1 MKNQNLLDQFFL
13 KDEEIIGLLVET
25 LAIKKKDIIFEIGAG
40 SGIITREITKKAGKV
55 IAVEI
60 DKTFAKDLKQIPG
73 NIKLIF
79 ADALKVLKDRKK
91 YSLKFNKIIGSLP
104 SSIVEP
110 LIPVLI
116 GADFKMAVFL
126 IPLKFAYKLIN
137 QPVFTAYFERQ
148 RESLCLFF
156 ALQKSSSAY
165 FDIMIIKKVS
175 RKSFCPIPK
184 TNWALIRIIK
194 KPDPLKTGERARFLR
209 QYVCNHPKAE
219 TKNALVEGLI
229 TFYRAQGKSLT
240 KKQAKTLV
248 VTQNPL

>member
-1 MKNQNLLDQFFL
+1 LDQFFL

-137 QPVFTAYFERQ
+137 QPVFTAYF
-148 RESLCLFF
+148 
-156 ALQKSSSAY
+156 
-165 FDIMIIKKVS
+165 DTVIVKKVS

>member
-148 RESLCLFF
+148 RES
-156 ALQKSSSAY
+156 SSAY

>member
-137 QPVFTAYFERQ
+137 QPVFTAYF
-148 RESLCLFF
+148 
-156 ALQKSSSAY
+156 
-165 FDIMIIKKVS
+165 DTVIVKKVS

>member
-137 QPVFTAYFERQ
+137 QPVFTAYF
-148 RESLCLFF
+148 
-156 ALQKSSSAY
+156 
-165 FDIMIIKKVS
+165 DIMIIKKVS

-194 KPDPLKTGERARFLR
+194 KPDPMKTSERARFLR